1 MIPVCD
7 DRYNILIMIPNQ
19 YIVLNINVFQLN
31 CFKNIYKKKRIAKEF
46 IPLYFCTKKYDNVSF
61 LLFVKNNS
69 TKNNNNEKQ

>member
-31 CFKNIYKKKRIAKEF
+31 CFKNIYKKKGLLKSLFRYIFVQKSMIMSLF
-46 IPLYFCTKKYDNVSF
+46 FC
-61 LLFVKNNS
+61 L
-69 TKNNNNEKQ
+69 